1 MLLAPRSYEIGTWNV
16 PHSDVTG
23 RSPVGSAGGPPFP
36 NQPNFLLWVP
46 HPYWPILAGG
56 PHIPVAHNCLL
67 LAIAGLAPKAGIT
80 KLSRLESTRAPR
92 TSPSPSIARTSL
104 HPLYLLI
111 VGVPTWVTRQ
121 SAISLRSPWSAPN
134 PPRSNP
140 PVPLC
145 L

>member
-67 LAIAGLAPKAGIT
+67 LAIVGLAPKAGIT
-80 KLSRLESTRAPR
+80 KLSRLESTRACAWQSDRSQVVRVFRCDDLQYPSR
-92 TSPSPSIARTSL
+92 VLAETPFLAVSPDCGVKFARYESPYCS
-104 HPLYLLI
+104 
-111 VGVPTWVTRQ
+111 
-121 SAISLRSPWSAPN
+121 
-134 PPRSNP
+134 
-140 PVPLC
+140 
-145 L
+145 